1 MPWSNQGG
9 GGPWG
14 QRPGGGGGAPPPNL
28 EEVLRRG
35 QERVR
40 RFIPG
45 GFGTGRGVLLIG
57 LAVVVIWLLSGLYRV
72 QPDEQGVELLFGRWN
87 QATTTPGLHYWFPT
101 PIGRTIT
108 PKVERINRVD
118 VGFRTAAG
126 TSRSQAAT
134 RDVPRES
141 LMLTA
146 DQNIADVDFTVLWR
160 IRDAGEFLFNIR
172 EQEETVK
179 IVAESAIREVVGQIQ
194 FEDLLTVGRTR
205 VEQETRVLLQEI
217 LDGYRA
223 GILIQNVQLQRV
235 EPPQP
240 VIDAFNEVQRARQDK
255 SRLQNQAEAYSN
267 RIVPTARGEGASIVQ
282 QAEAFKSR
290 VTKEADGVAKQFIS
304 VYESYEGAK
313 EVTRRRM
320 YLDTLQE
327 VLGNANKVII
337 DADEGAGTQGVVPF
351 LPLNDLARPRSTT
364 AQGG

>member
-14 QRPGGGGGAPPPNL
+14 QRPGGGGAPPPNL

-40 RFIPG
+40 RFMPG

-57 LAVVVIWLLSGLYRV
+57 LAVVVIWLFSGLYRV

-101 PIGRTIT
+101 PIGQTIT

-118 VGFRTAAG
+118 VGFRSAPG
-126 TSRSQAAT
+126 STSRSQAT
-134 RDVPRES
+134 SRDVPRES
-141 LMLTA
+141 LMLTG

-172 EQEETVK
+172 DQEGTVK
-179 IVAESAIREVVGQIQ
+179 IVAESAIREVVGQLQ
-194 FEDLLTVGRTR
+194 FEDLLTGGRTR

-217 LDGYRA
+217 LDGYEA
-223 GILIQNVQLQRV
+223 GILIQNVQLLEV

-255 SRLQNQAEAYSN
+255 SRLENQAEAYRN
-267 RIVPTARGEGASIVQ
+267 RIVPTARGEAASIVE
-282 QAEAFKSR
+282 QAEAFKSQ

-304 VYESYEGAK
+304 IYESYKGAK

-320 YLDTLQE
+320 YLETLQQ
-327 VLGNANKVII
+327 VIGQANKVII
-337 DADEGAGTQGVVPF
+337 DSDEGAGTQGVVPF